1 MVDAPAT
8 VDVAQTMG
16 RGLALRQ
23 AFEQAKQDAQDRQD
37 QQAAQQTIAQ
47 SGGNLDTAIQTLYQR
62 GLARPAMAL
71 EAVRAKR
78 QKDAGDLLKT
88 TLGNEAERYNVVS
101 KAANGITDQ
110 ATQDATIARLKATDP
125 QTADVM
131 AQTLGPTYNPDNVTK
146 AQTISLNAK
155 DSAEMKH
162 QAAIAYQESQKTS
175 QDGVKFLSSMLAGT
189 PQEHWDT
196 VYQHAP
202 SFVGPDVIKTVQGM
216 VQTPDQAKA
225 LALGPQKDT
234 EDKVQSAEI
243 EAIKAFTAANGRKP
257 TEAELDGI
265 HKRFKEA
272 GTVVRVSTGGG
283 GTQGG
288 LTAGEGGGLELA
300 GTMTRLLGRVPV
312 GMARAGTAPA
322 IMNEAARQNKLI
334 GQTPVAMMQKAAVY
348 ASDKKALDNLT
359 KQSSAAEAYENKAQA
374 QLDIVDGLSDKV
386 KRTSIPL
393 LNRAILAGETSI
405 MGDPDAT
412 LLLNSI
418 QTASAEYAKIMMGGT
433 ASASALTDSAQK
445 EAQKLL
451 SASMNPTT
459 LRKATQLMR
468 TEMGLTMQGYD
479 AAKQHISTS
488 LGGGVAAPEQTGTA
502 PPSVTAALQ
511 SQPPNSPGKAYTLS
525 DGSRWVKAADGS
537 ITKAP

>member
-1 MVDAPAT
+1 MSPIDSSIYDRLIQPLQKPDSPLAIMQG
-8 VDVAQTMG
+8 VANL
-16 RGLALRQ
+16 RDSAALA
-23 AFEQAKQDAQDRQD
+23 QDRRSLIQERMQKAQLEAQDRQEQAQMQTVV
-37 QQAAQQTIAQ
+37 QQNGGDIEKSYPQLSAINAEKADKYLQAHLQNAELQSKLGEIDTQKKSTVAGYVTKNLQGVQNQHDYDVARAQIQ
-47 SGGNLDTAIQTLYQR
+47 SARTLVGLPPASEQEMPAVYDPARVSQMIQNGQMTQEVLGKQQKGTPAFYTL
-62 GLARPAMAL
+62 P
-71 EAVRAKR
+71 
-78 QKDAGDLLKT
+78 GDPTPHLMKT
-88 TLGNEAERYNVVS
+88 TPDGQVIW
-101 KAANGITDQ
+101 NGQDVREQ
-110 ATQDATIARLKATDP
+110 AQPWDK
-125 QTADVM
+125 TAG
-131 AQTLGPTYNPDNVTK
+131 A
-146 AQTISLNAK
+146 
-155 DSAEMKH
+155 
-162 QAAIAYQESQKTS
+162 
-175 QDGVKFLSSMLAGT
+175 
-189 PQEHWDT
+189 
-196 VYQHAP
+196 
-202 SFVGPDVIKTVQGM
+202 
-216 VQTPDQAKA
+216 
-225 LALGPQKDT
+225 

-257 TEAELDGI
+257 NEAELDGI

-272 GTVVRVSTGGG
+272 GTVVRVSTGGA

-433 ASASALTDSAQK
+433 ASAAALTDSAQK

-488 LGGGVAAPEQTGTA
+488 LGGGASQAAPQA
-502 PPSVTAALQ
+502 PDAA
-511 SQPPNSPGKAYTLS
+511 TL
-525 DGSRWVKAADGS
+525 RQKY
-537 ITKAP
+537 KY

>member
-1 MVDAPAT
+1 MPAVYDPARVSQMIQNGQMT
-8 VDVAQTMG
+8 QEVLGKQQKGTPAFYTLPGDPTPHLMKTTPDGQVIWNGQDV
-16 RGLALRQ
+16 R
-23 AFEQAKQDAQDRQD
+23 EQAQPWDK
-37 QQAAQQTIAQ
+37 
-47 SGGNLDTAIQTLYQR
+47 TA
-62 GLARPAMAL
+62 GA
-71 EAVRAKR
+71 
-78 QKDAGDLLKT
+78 
-88 TLGNEAERYNVVS
+88 
-101 KAANGITDQ
+101 
-110 ATQDATIARLKATDP
+110 
-125 QTADVM
+125 
-131 AQTLGPTYNPDNVTK
+131 
-146 AQTISLNAK
+146 
-155 DSAEMKH
+155 
-162 QAAIAYQESQKTS
+162 
-175 QDGVKFLSSMLAGT
+175 
-189 PQEHWDT
+189 
-196 VYQHAP
+196 
-202 SFVGPDVIKTVQGM
+202 
-216 VQTPDQAKA
+216 
-225 LALGPQKDT
+225 

-257 TEAELDGI
+257 NEAELDGI

-272 GTVVRVSTGGG
+272 GTVVRVSTGGA

-433 ASASALTDSAQK
+433 ASAAALTDSAQK

-488 LGGGVAAPEQTGTA
+488 LGGGAAQTTA
-502 PPSVTAALQ
+502 PAQNGPKVGERR
-511 SQPPNSPGKAYTLS
+511 NFNGKIGEW
-525 DGSRWVKAADGS
+525 DGTGWKAVS
-537 ITKAP
+537 NP

>member
-1 MVDAPAT
+1 MIQNGQMTQEVLGKQQKGTPAFYT
-8 VDVAQTMG
+8 LPGDPTPHLMKTTPDGQVIWNGQDV
-16 RGLALRQ
+16 R
-23 AFEQAKQDAQDRQD
+23 EQAQPWDK
-37 QQAAQQTIAQ
+37 
-47 SGGNLDTAIQTLYQR
+47 TA
-62 GLARPAMAL
+62 GA
-71 EAVRAKR
+71 
-78 QKDAGDLLKT
+78 
-88 TLGNEAERYNVVS
+88 
-101 KAANGITDQ
+101 
-110 ATQDATIARLKATDP
+110 
-125 QTADVM
+125 
-131 AQTLGPTYNPDNVTK
+131 
-146 AQTISLNAK
+146 
-155 DSAEMKH
+155 
-162 QAAIAYQESQKTS
+162 
-175 QDGVKFLSSMLAGT
+175 
-189 PQEHWDT
+189 
-196 VYQHAP
+196 
-202 SFVGPDVIKTVQGM
+202 
-216 VQTPDQAKA
+216 
-225 LALGPQKDT
+225 

-243 EAIKAFTAANGRKP
+243 EAIKAFTEAHGRKP
-257 TEAELDGI
+257 NEAELDGI

-272 GTVVRVSTGGG
+272 GTVVRVSTGGA

-433 ASASALTDSAQK
+433 ASAAALTDSAQK

-488 LGGGVAAPEQTGTA
+488 LGGGASQAAPQA
-502 PPSVTAALQ
+502 PDAA
-511 SQPPNSPGKAYTLS
+511 TL
-525 DGSRWVKAADGS
+525 RQKY
-537 ITKAP
+537 KY